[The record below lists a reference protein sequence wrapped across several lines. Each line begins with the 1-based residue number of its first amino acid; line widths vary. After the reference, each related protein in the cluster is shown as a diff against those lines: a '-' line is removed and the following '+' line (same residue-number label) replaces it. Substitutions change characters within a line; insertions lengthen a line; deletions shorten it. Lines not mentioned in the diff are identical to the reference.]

1 MVIDLKEE
9 RVINSNLVH
18 SLSTI
23 NNLLSLSELTDRK
36 QASLERL

>member
-9 RVINSNLVH
+9 RVINSNLIPT
-18 SLSTI
+18 LSTK

-36 QASLERL
+36 QAFLEHL